1 MPFQLQKS
9 TYKIFYNK
17 NNDCDERKKQ
27 WGNLISRYS
36 AMRDTTICN
45 DLAAID
51 RETKLELF
59 DETSML
65 IWKGGNI
72 GSVDRVWIEEEDPG
86 SYRSI

>member
-9 TYKIFYNK
+9 SYKIFYNK
-17 NNDCDERKKQ
+17 NNDGDERKKQ

-51 RETKLELF
+51 REAKLEVL

-65 IWKGGNI
+65 IWNKGGHI
-72 GSVDRVWIEEEDPG
+72 DSADRGRGAGLI
-86 SYRSI
+86 